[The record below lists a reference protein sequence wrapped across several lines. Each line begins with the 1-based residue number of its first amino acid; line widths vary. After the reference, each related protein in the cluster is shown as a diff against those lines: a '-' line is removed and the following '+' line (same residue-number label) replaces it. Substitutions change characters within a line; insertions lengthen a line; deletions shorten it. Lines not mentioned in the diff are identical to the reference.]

1 MDHIRN
7 KIGSR
12 LRLLRLERELT
23 QEQLAGKA
31 GFHPTYIAKIE
42 TGRRLPSLEVIEQ
55 LAFSLNVPAAYIVQ
69 AIDDPSPAIA
79 AAGSDFEEALVL
91 LRSCR
96 PGQIRFIREV
106 IKLVKRH
113 DVFDPPE

>member
-31 GFHPTYIAKIE
+31 GLHPTYIAKIE
-42 TGRRLPSLEVIEQ
+42 TGRRLPSLE
-55 LAFSLNVPAAYIVQ
+55 
-69 AIDDPSPAIA
+69 
-79 AAGSDFEEALVL
+79 
-91 LRSCR
+91 
-96 PGQIRFIREV
+96 
-106 IKLVKRH
+106 
-113 DVFDPPE
+113 